1 MSGIYIK
8 QEPLSPVASA
18 NCAPPQRSKR
28 RVEPSV
34 AMPRPLDNDVALRL
48 KKEAAPRKRDRHAER
63 LLGGQEV
70 AVCNDANTEGAC
82 GAPIRKDRVSANH
95 EKRERK
101 EVHVDE
107 VPKLKAAIKK
117 YEATVGKL
125 VHKLKSEQA
134 AYQKSIH
141 ELQTTNENLREEVT
155 SIRDTIYEIT
165 SQRDMEQDLVMKL
178 KGDNSSLLAKNGQL
192 EEDLSKMIQNI
203 QHSDNV
209 LEDMRQRFT
218 ERDQEM
224 MNLATE
230 KKYLGQQL
238 DEMRRMSRSISGMD
252 SFSPPDGRKG
262 SGASSSSHEG
272 GCCREGIMGWLFGHG
287 RGSMSRM
294 FILGFLLSVCVGYIF
309 QNLNPAQASNPA
321 ECDYDIEMMAKM

>member
-1 MSGIYIK
+1 M
-8 QEPLSPVASA
+8 
-18 NCAPPQRSKR
+18 
-28 RVEPSV
+28 
-34 AMPRPLDNDVALRL
+34 AMPRPLDNDIVGLRL
-48 KKEAAPRKRDRHAER
+48 KKEAAPKKRDRQNER

-70 AVCNDANTEGAC
+70 AVRDDENPAVAC
-82 GAPIRKDRVSANH
+82 GAPIRKDRVPVH
-95 EKRERK
+95 QEKRERR
-101 EVHVDE
+101 EVQVDE
-107 VPKLKAAIKK
+107 VPKLKAAIRK

-134 AYQKSIH
+134 AYQKSIN

-165 SQRDMEQDLVMKL
+165 SQRDVEQDMVMKL

-192 EEDLSKMIQNI
+192 EEDLTKMIQDI
-203 QHSDNV
+203 QHSDNI
-209 LEDMRQRFT
+209 LGEMRQRFT

-230 KKYLGQQL
+230 KKYLVQQL

-252 SFSPPDGRKG
+252 SFSPPEGRKG

-294 FILGFLLSVCVGYIF
+294 FFLGFILSVCVGYIF
-309 QNLNPAQASNPA
+309 QNLHPAQASNPA